1 MAERS
6 HTPKSH
12 QYGCLL
18 CLSVELNESKKE
30 EEEEDPSFTMIWATA
45 YVKTVIES
53 YEIHVIRL
61 HFSGLG
67 QCSIMNTSI
76 NFTEVVKD
84 KHNNIQGGDASIQS
98 ARRSPLWRQ
107 CNSSEWNILLLR
119 SLAKSLRVT
128 ALVRFLRM
136 RPSSC
141 YTSSNMPNSCIG
153 TDQSRLQW
161 NTDELATKAERW

>member
-1 MAERS
+1 MINYTVAERS
-6 HTPKSH
+6 HNPKSY
-12 QYGCLL
+12 QFGCPL
-18 CLSVELNESKKE
+18 CLSVERNESKK
-30 EEEEDPSFTMIWATA
+30 EEEDPSFTMIWATA

-98 ARRSPLWRQ
+98 ARRSPL
-107 CNSSEWNILLLR
+107 
-119 SLAKSLRVT
+119 
-128 ALVRFLRM
+128 
-136 RPSSC
+136 
-141 YTSSNMPNSCIG
+141 
-153 TDQSRLQW
+153 
-161 NTDELATKAERW
+161 